1 LCIDSLTHKIY
12 NFASFLGKISPSQEA
27 KLRGRQGII
36 PEIGVLLFLLFPVL
50 PPVEPLT
57 PLGMKDI
64 GVFIFTMNIAFNCS

>member
-1 LCIDSLTHKIY
+1 M
-12 NFASFLGKISPSQEA
+12 
-27 KLRGRQGII
+27 RGRQGII